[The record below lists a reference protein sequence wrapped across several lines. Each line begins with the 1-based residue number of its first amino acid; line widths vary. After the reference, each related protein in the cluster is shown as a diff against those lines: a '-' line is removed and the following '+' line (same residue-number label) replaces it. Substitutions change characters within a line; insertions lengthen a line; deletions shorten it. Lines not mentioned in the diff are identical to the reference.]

1 MQISSLVPRRDVL
14 SPKNLACWMGLCFA
28 AGAVNATT
36 LLASQQFVTHL
47 TGVVT
52 RFGIHVASLTLMTDY
67 FAVFACFVLGAMT
80 AVILLDGRRLRGL
93 PSLPWLPLATVS
105 LLLVLAATLGHF
117 EVFGPFGV
125 YDESPGEFALFMLL
139 AFAMGLQNASVGN
152 ATGSL
157 VRTTHLTGPA
167 TDLGVALA
175 FLLIRDLPAEHLE
188 AAKRTAKLRS
198 AKIVA
203 FALGCGAA
211 ALFVPS
217 LGYLGF
223 LVPAAICAIVAVSLF
238 GQLRVPVSPRMLAPD

>member
-1 MQISSLVPRRDVL
+1 MQIHSLVPRRDVL
-14 SPKNLACWMGLCFA
+14 SPKNLVCWMGLCFS

-36 LLASQQFVTHL
+36 FLASQQFVTHL

-52 RFGIHVASLTLMTDY
+52 RLGIHVVSLTLMTDY

-80 AVILLDGRRLRGL
+80 AVLLLDGRRLRGL

-105 LLLVLAATLGHF
+105 VLLAMAAVLGHLGT
-117 EVFGPFGV
+117 FGPFGV
-125 YDESPGEFALFMLL
+125 YEESTGDFALFMLL

-175 FLLIRDLPAEHLE
+175 FLLLRDLSLEHVE
-188 AAKRTAKLRS
+188 AAKRTAKLRAAMVLS
-198 AKIVA
+198 
-203 FALGCGAA
+203 FALGAGAA
-211 ALFVPS
+211 AVLVPS
-217 LGYLGF
+217 LEYLGF
-223 LVPAAICAIVAVSLF
+223 LVPTGICALVAVSLF
-238 GQLRVPVSPRMLAPD
+238 GPMHVPASPRVLTPD